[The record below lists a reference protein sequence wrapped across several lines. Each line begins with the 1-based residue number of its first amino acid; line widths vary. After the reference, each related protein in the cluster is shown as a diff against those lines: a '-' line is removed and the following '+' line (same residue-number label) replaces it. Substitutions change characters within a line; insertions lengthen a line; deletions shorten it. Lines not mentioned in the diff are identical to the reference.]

1 MQIGVS
7 SYSFSGMTRNGRMK
21 EIECI
26 AKAKEMGFDCI
37 EFSTLQQ
44 IPEGM
49 DIMDYAKQLREEADR
64 VGIPIMNFTQGAD
77 LLSGSEGD
85 LNAEIKKV
93 EKLIDVA
100 EILGAPGFRHDA
112 TRGKFPEGWQGA
124 KTFDAALPRLAGA
137 CREITQYAKA
147 KGIRTMVENHGYFA
161 QDAIRVEK
169 LVSAV
174 DDSNFGVLL
183 DIGNFACADD
193 VVEKSVGMLA
203 PLAFHCHA
211 KDFHIKSGM
220 EPWPGRGW
228 GMTRSGNWIRGA
240 IIGHGSLPI
249 AQQVRAIV
257 KSGYDGVFSVEFEGI
272 EDTLLGIELGGK
284 NLRRFVQ
291 MAQTYDKD

>member
-37 EFSTLQQ
+37 EFSVLQV
-44 IPEGM
+44 PDGM

-64 VGIPIMNFTQGAD
+64 VGIPIVNFTQGAD

-112 TRGKFPEGWQGA
+112 TRGNFPANWQGA
-124 KTFDAALPRLAGA
+124 KTFEAALPRLAGA

-147 KGIRTMVENHGYFA
+147 KGIRTMVENHGFFA
-161 QDAIRVEK
+161 QDAIRLEK
-169 LVSAV
+169 LVTAV
-174 DDSNFGVLL
+174 NDDNFGVLL

-220 EPWPGRGW
+220 EPWPGKGW
-228 GMTRSGNWIRGA
+228 FMSRSGNWLRGA

-272 EDTLLGIELGGK
+272 EETLKGIELGQK
-284 NLRRFVQ
+284 NLRRFVK
-291 MAQTYDKD
+291 MAQNYDKD